1 MYLKP
6 EDVDIKDPPTI
17 VNDMKNKDKSKF
29 EEYVVIPDVEI
40 DEVIAN
46 KTLENLSF
54 GITKK

>member
-1 MYLKP
+1 M
-6 EDVDIKDPPTI
+6 DIKDPPII
-17 VNDMKNKDKSKF
+17 VNDIKNKDKSKF

-46 KTLENLSF
+46 KTLKNLSF